1 MAKRDYYEVLGVDR
15 NATQDEIKKAY
26 RKMAM
31 KYHPDRNKD
40 DPGAEEKFK
49 EAAEAF
55 DVLKDPEKK
64 ARYDQFGFS
73 GLHSGGYQEPDFQN
87 VNINDIFSHFNDIFG
102 ADIFGGDIFG
112 GGGARTRSSRGGRR
126 TAGYPGDDLKIRL
139 NLSLEEIAVGV
150 EKTLKVKK
158 YVTCNEC
165 HGTGAKT
172 PDDFMT
178 CPTCN
183 GMGEIRQVSRTMFG
197 QFVNVQPCPNCH
209 GEGRII
215 RNKCSNCGGEGR
227 VRGEETVKVKI
238 PSGVHDGNYIT
249 LRTQGNAGIRGGDA
263 GNLIVLIEEKEHEF
277 FHRDGDD
284 IYYDLHVSIPDV
296 VLGTEVEVPTL
307 KGKAKV
313 RVEPGTQPGK
323 MLRMKNKGII
333 GLNTHEAGDQYI
345 HINVYIPEELSDEER
360 KAFEGMSD
368 SPHFKPRQTQKSKK
382 DFFSRIKDVFT

>member
-1 MAKRDYYEVLGVDR
+1 MAKRDYYEVLGVDK

-26 RKMAM
+26 RKLAM
-31 KYHPDRNKD
+31 KFHPDRNKE
-40 DPGAEEKFK
+40 PGAEEKFK

-87 VNINDIFSHFNDIFG
+87 ININDIFSHFSDIFG
-102 ADIFGGDIFG
+102 GDIFGGDIFG
-112 GGGARTRSSRGGRR
+112 GGARTRSRGRR
-126 TAGYPGDDLKIRL
+126 SPGYPGDDLKLHLKL
-139 NLSLEEIAVGV
+139 NLEEIAFGA

-158 YVTCNEC
+158 YIKCDEC
-165 HGTGAKT
+165 KGTGAKT
-172 PDDFMT
+172 EDDFMT

-215 RNKCSNCGGEGR
+215 RNKCSNCAGEGR
-227 VRGEETVKVKI
+227 VKGEETVKVKI
-238 PSGVHDGNYIT
+238 PSGVGEGNYIT
-249 LRTQGNAGIRGGDA
+249 LRNQGNAGIRGGDA
-263 GNLIVLIEEKEHEF
+263 GNLIVMISEKEHEHF
-277 FHRDGDD
+277 IRDEDD
-284 IYYDLHVSIPDV
+284 IYFDLHISLPDAI
-296 VLGTEVEVPTL
+296 LGTEVEVPTL

-313 RVEPGTQPGK
+313 KIEPGSQPGK
-323 MLRMKNKGII
+323 MLRMRNHGII
-333 GLNTHEAGDQYI
+333 GLNRREAGDEYI
-345 HINVYIPEELSDEER
+345 RVNVYIPEELSEDEQI
-360 KAFEGMSD
+360 AIEGFKD
-368 SPHFKPRQTQKSKK
+368 SPNFKPRETKKKSKK